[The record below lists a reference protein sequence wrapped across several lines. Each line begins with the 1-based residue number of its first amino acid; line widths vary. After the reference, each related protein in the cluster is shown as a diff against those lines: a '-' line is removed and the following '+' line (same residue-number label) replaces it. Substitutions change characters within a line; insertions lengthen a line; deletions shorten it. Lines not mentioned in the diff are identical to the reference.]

1 MDAPKVCA
9 PSDSA
14 FGKEIKLH
22 KARVKRLQM
31 RIVKAQRQK
40 KHNKVTALQWILT
53 HSYSAKVLAVHRVT
67 TNKGK
72 NTPGVDGV
80 IWKTDKQKKE
90 AVRGQKKERIPGTN
104 H

>member
-1 MDAPKVCA
+1 MNAKKVCA
-9 PSDSA
+9 PSDGA
-14 FGKEIKLH
+14 FGQDIERH

-31 RIVKAQRQK
+31 RIVKAQKQGR
-40 KHNKVTALQWILT
+40 HNKVRALQWVLT

-67 TNKGK
+67 SNKGK

-80 IWKTDKQKKE
+80 IWKTEKQKKE
-90 AVRGQKKERIPGTN
+90 VVRDLKKKDIRHN